1 MGRRITAV
9 FFEKGKKEG
18 KKRRAR
24 KIWAGSR
31 PPFSSS
37 IVFLFFPLSFQSP
50 LESLSLCAFFLI
62 VLDSFFS
69 LSFFFFLSS
78 IFSLFLFLSRG
89 TVPRETTRAGDRY
102 GTCRFV
108 YIYNESFFLSFF
120 LLNLLSRGSMT
131 SFSFFLSFFLP
142 SYYPFSCVPAN
153 CESSLDSLRL
163 PYPLMLAIERGIF
176 SFFFS
181 FYARSKSSKSSV
193 FFD

>member
-50 LESLSLCAFFLI
+50 LESLSLSLCAFFLI

-69 LSFFFFLSS
+69 LFFFFFLSS

-120 LLNLLSRGSMT
+120 WIYSREVLWPP
-131 SFSFFLSFFLP
+131 FLSFFLSFFLP
-142 SYYPFSCVPAN
+142 PLLTTPFRAFPRIVN
-153 CESSLDSLRL
+153 LL
-163 PYPLMLAIERGIF
+163 
-176 SFFFS
+176 
-181 FYARSKSSKSSV
+181 
-193 FFD
+193 

>member
-50 LESLSLCAFFLI
+50 LESLSLSLCAFFLI

-69 LSFFFFLSS
+69 LFFFFFLSS

-131 SFSFFLSFFLP
+131 SFSFFLSFFLSSAS
-142 SYYPFSCVPAN
+142 SYYSFSCVPAN
-153 CESSLDSLRL
+153 CESSLDFPIL
-163 PYPLMLAIERGIF
+163 
-176 SFFFS
+176 
-181 FYARSKSSKSSV
+181 
-193 FFD
+193 